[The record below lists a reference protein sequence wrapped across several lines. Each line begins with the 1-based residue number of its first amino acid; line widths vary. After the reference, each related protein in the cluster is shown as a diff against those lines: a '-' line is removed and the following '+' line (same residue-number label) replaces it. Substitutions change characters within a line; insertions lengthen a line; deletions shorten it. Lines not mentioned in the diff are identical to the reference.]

1 MSFNMSSSTLSTLE
15 KNLGYTFNNKEL
27 LVTALTHKTYAYE
40 ATTPIEYN
48 ERLEFLGDSVLDIII
63 AEQLYQS
70 NRWFSEG
77 ELTRRKAMMVN
88 NKLLAEI
95 AKTINVGKYLR
106 LGKGEQKQQGKKKN
120 SLLANTLEAIIGAI
134 YLDAGL
140 ERTREFILRTIVDD
154 TTRK

>member
-1 MSFNMSSSTLSTLE
+1 MSSSTLSTLE

-70 NRWFSEG
+70 NKWFSEG

-95 AKTINVGKYLR
+95 AKTRRIGKYLR

-154 TTRK
+154 TTSK